1 LEAGFPGLVDM
12 SILGT
17 EGLWV
22 VGMPRSPRDFWQ

>member
-1 LEAGFPGLVDM
+1 LVDM